1 MVQHLLRDLDSI
13 KKEILVLGAMVEN
26 AILQATQA
34 LVERK
39 PELADAIASKD
50 DEIDA
55 REVHIEEECL
65 KVLAL
70 HQPVAQ
76 DLRFVVM
83 VIKVNSDLER
93 MGDLATNMAA
103 RVSFLSR
110 RDALPMTPGFG
121 RMVRNV
127 RQMLRDTLDAL
138 VNVDVRLAKKVRG
151 SDDEVDDLLRQ
162 MFDHLQDLMRGR
174 PETIERAIH
183 TLSFCRNLE
192 RVADLCTNIAEDIQF
207 MAEGEIVRHRRD
219 LATGTPGPS

>member
-1 MVQHLLRDLDSI
+1 MAKHLLRDLETV

-26 AILQATQA
+26 ALNLATQA

-39 PELADAIASKD
+39 HELADSIADKD
-50 DEIDA
+50 REIDD

-65 KVLAL
+65 KILAL

-76 DLRFVVM
+76 DLRFVIM

-93 MGDLATNMAA
+93 MGDLAANMANRA
-103 RVSFLSR
+103 AYLSR
-110 RDALPMTPGFG
+110 HDAIPMTADFG
-121 RMVRNV
+121 RMVRAV

-138 VNVDVRLAKKVRG
+138 VNVDTELARKIRR
-151 SDDEVDDLLRQ
+151 SDDEVDDMLRK
-162 MFDHLQDLMRGR
+162 MFDHLQDLMRAR

-192 RVADLCTNIAEDIQF
+192 RVADLCTNIAEDVVF

-219 LATGTPGPS
+219 VVTGTRQ

>member
-39 PELADAIASKD
+39 PELADSLAAKD

-55 REVHIEEECL
+55 REVRIEEECL
-65 KVLAL
+65 KALAL

-76 DLRFVVM
+76 DLRFLVM

-103 RVSFLSR
+103 RASFLAR

-121 RMVRNV
+121 RMVRSV

-138 VNVDVRLAKKVRG
+138 VNVDVDLARKVRS

-162 MFDHLQDLMRGR
+162 MFDHLQDLMRSR
-174 PETIERAIH
+174 PETIERAVH

-207 MAEGEIVRHRRD
+207 MAEGAIVRHRRD
-219 LATGTPGPS
+219 IATATPRST

>member
-1 MVQHLLRDLDSI
+1 MVMHLLRDLDAI

-26 AILQATQA
+26 AIILATQA

-39 PELADAIASKD
+39 PELADAIAAKD

-65 KVLAL
+65 KALAL

-76 DLRFVVM
+76 DLRFLVM

-103 RVSFLSR
+103 RASFLSR
-110 RDALPMTPGFG
+110 REPIPTGYGFG
-121 RMVRNV
+121 PMVRQV

-138 VNVDVRLAKKVRG
+138 VNVDVELARKVRR
-151 SDDEVDDLLRQ
+151 SDDEVDELLRQ
-162 MFDHLQDLMRGR
+162 MFDHLQGLMREQ
-174 PETIERAIH
+174 PETIERAVH

-207 MAEGEIVRHRRD
+207 MAEGAIVRHRRD
-219 LATGTPGPS
+219 LATGTPGAS

>member
-1 MVQHLLRDLDSI
+1 MVLHLLRDLDAI

-26 AILQATQA
+26 ALIQATQA

-39 PELADAIASKD
+39 AELADTIAAKD

-65 KVLAL
+65 KALAL

-76 DLRFVVM
+76 DLRFLIT

-103 RVSFLSR
+103 RASFLAR
-110 RDALPMTPGFG
+110 QDAIPMSPGFG
-121 RMVRNV
+121 RMVRSV

-138 VNVDVRLAKKVRG
+138 VRVDTELAGKVMR

-162 MFDHLQDLMRGR
+162 MFDHLQDLMRAR
-174 PETIERAIH
+174 PDTIERAIH

-207 MAEGEIVRHRRD
+207 MAQGTIVRHRRD
-219 LATGTPGPS
+219 LATGTPRQS

>member
-1 MVQHLLRDLDSI
+1 MVLHLLRDLDAI
-13 KKEILVLGAMVEN
+13 KKEILLLGGMVEN
-26 AILQATQA
+26 ALLQATQA

-39 PELADAIASKD
+39 ADLADLIAARD

-65 KVLAL
+65 KALAL

-76 DLRFVVM
+76 DLRFLIM

-103 RVSFLSR
+103 RAGFLAR
-110 RDALPMTPGFG
+110 QEPIPGNPLFG
-121 RMVRNV
+121 HMVRCV

-138 VNVDVRLAKKVRG
+138 VRVDTELALKVRR
-151 SDDEVDDLLRQ
+151 SDDEVDGLLRQ
-162 MFDHLQDLMRGR
+162 MFDHLQELMRER

-207 MAEGEIVRHRRD
+207 MAQGAIVRHRRD
-219 LATGTPGPS
+219 LATGTPGNA